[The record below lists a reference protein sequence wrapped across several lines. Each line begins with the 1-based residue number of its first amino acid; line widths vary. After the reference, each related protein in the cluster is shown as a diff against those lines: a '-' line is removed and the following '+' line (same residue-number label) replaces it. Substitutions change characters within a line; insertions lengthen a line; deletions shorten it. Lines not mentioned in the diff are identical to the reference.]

1 MKVEN
6 LRSLIKE
13 SIQEYI
19 SEVEESGNIAA
30 QEAKVRACDEA
41 IANRMKKINMEG
53 LDEAYHDMMSEEK
66 MKELK
71 AEVKA
76 LENYKKKATKILEKL
91 LEKKE
96 NKGKP
101 KVKKDEEDVV
111 TDAVTEE
118 APIDETDIR
127 AEMELEETAI
137 NESFLKM
144 QKLAGVITEAQ
155 YNKLLSEAIKTTTNS
170 PEVNELFG
178 FGGGTK
184 FKDGAIVYIK
194 KGNRSSEEFET
205 VPRKINF
212 GINKPQKIQG
222 KFSYFVTAPK
232 QTDGNFYNSGG
243 LWVAE
248 ENIKLA

>member
-1 MKVEN
+1 MKIEN

-30 QEAKVRACDEA
+30 QEAKVRACDDA

-53 LDEAYHDMMSEEK
+53 LSEEFHSMISEEK

-101 KVKKDEEDVV
+101 KAKKEEEDVV

-127 AEMELEETAI
+127 AEMELEEAKKKDKKKEDEKEMM
-137 NESFLKM
+137 NESFIRM
-144 QKLAGVITEAQ
+144 QKIAG
-155 YNKLLSEAIKTTTNS
+155 LIK
-170 PEVNELFG
+170 
-178 FGGGTK
+178 
-184 FKDGAIVYIK
+184 
-194 KGNRSSEEFET
+194 
-205 VPRKINF
+205 
-212 GINKPQKIQG
+212 
-222 KFSYFVTAPK
+222 
-232 QTDGNFYNSGG
+232 
-243 LWVAE
+243 
-248 ENIKLA
+248 

>member
-1 MKVEN
+1 MKIEN

-71 AEVKA
+71 SEVKA

-101 KVKKDEEDVV
+101 KAKKEEEDVV
-111 TDAVTEE
+111 TDAVTED
-118 APIDETDIR
+118 APIDETDVR

-155 YNKLLSEAIKTTTNS
+155 YNQKKSLIEAKANDSVKGLLKAKLKNDAELVGLIKKLDDAHDEDHYLSSTGQMSSKYGNNADIEKYRKDIMDHVKKVMGMNNLEADIEDIINAIK
-170 PEVNELFG
+170 
-178 FGGGTK
+178 
-184 FKDGAIVYIK
+184 
-194 KGNRSSEEFET
+194 
-205 VPRKINF
+205 
-212 GINKPQKIQG
+212 
-222 KFSYFVTAPK
+222 
-232 QTDGNFYNSGG
+232 
-243 LWVAE
+243 
-248 ENIKLA
+248 

>member
-1 MKVEN
+1 MKIEN

-30 QEAKVRACDEA
+30 QEAKVHACEEA

-53 LDEAYHDMMSEEK
+53 LDEAYFDMMSEEK

-101 KVKKDEEDVV
+101 KAKKEEEDVV
-111 TDAVTEE
+111 TDAVTEDT
-118 APIDETDIR
+118 PIDETDVR
-127 AEMELEETAI
+127 AEMELEEAKKKEKKKEEDEKEMM
-137 NESFLKM
+137 NESFIRM
-144 QKLAGVITEAQ
+144 QKIAG
-155 YNKLLSEAIKTTTNS
+155 LIK
-170 PEVNELFG
+170 
-178 FGGGTK
+178 
-184 FKDGAIVYIK
+184 
-194 KGNRSSEEFET
+194 
-205 VPRKINF
+205 
-212 GINKPQKIQG
+212 
-222 KFSYFVTAPK
+222 
-232 QTDGNFYNSGG
+232 
-243 LWVAE
+243 
-248 ENIKLA
+248 